1 MTAAGFSKL
10 CFMKIQLQDRRF
22 IQTAVG
28 QLSSKE
34 DLLTLLNF
42 SKRLIYGEKTVPI
55 ELKQLTW
62 YANPGINKKRYT
74 TFEIQK
80 RTGGKRIIHAPVKGL
95 KSLQYCL
102 NLILSTVFEPHPA
115 AMGFVPGRSV
125 VTNAAIHTNS
135 KYVYNIDLKDF
146 FHSIDQARV
155 WKCLQITPFDIG
167 QASES
172 LRQQAAELTP
182 LLGFDMGP
190 ALTGSKYEV
199 VNLISALCCTE
210 LPVEQVQGDG
220 SVKIIW
226 KNVLPQGAPTSPLI
240 TNIICQRLDHRL
252 TGVAKRFGLRYTRYA
267 DDITFSSNH
276 FIYQT
281 EGSFQKEIQRIINQ
295 QGFQIK
301 ASKTRLQ
308 HEAYRQEVTGLVVN
322 QRVNLHAGYIKQLR
336 MWLYYWET
344 YGYDKA
350 GQLFLQDQVRTVGQ
364 TKKGLPGMLSVL
376 MGKLQYFKM
385 VRGAD
390 DKQYQL
396 LFSRFKKLLLSIS
409 SRDQQLEE
417 VLNILLA
424 KGIDEAMHLYQ
435 PLKSKP

>member
-1 MTAAGFSKL
+1 
-10 CFMKIQLQDRRF
+10 MKIQPQDRQF
-22 IQTAVG
+22 IKTAAR
-28 QLSSKE
+28 LLFTRE
-34 DLLTLLNF
+34 DLLALLNF
-42 SKRLIYGEKTVPI
+42 SKKLLYGEKTVPF

-62 YANPGINKKRYT
+62 YANPSVNKQRYRF
-74 TFEIQK
+74 FEIAK

-102 NLILSTVFEPHPA
+102 NLILNTVFEAHPA

-125 VTNAAIHTNS
+125 VTNAAVHINS

-155 WKCLQITPFDIG
+155 WKCLQLPPFHIG

-182 LLGFDMGP
+182 LLGFDIGP
-190 ALTGSKYEV
+190 AMAGSKYEV

-220 SVKIIW
+220 SIKILR
-226 KNVLPQGAPTSPLI
+226 KNVLPQGAPTSPVI
-240 TNIICQRLDHRL
+240 TNIICQRLDHL
-252 TGVAKRFGLRYTRYA
+252 MTGVAKRFGLRYTRYA

-276 FIYQT
+276 FIYQA
-281 EGSFQKEIQRIINQ
+281 EGSFQKEIQRIITQ
-295 QGFQIK
+295 QGFEIK

-308 HEAYRQEVTGLVVN
+308 HEAYRQEVTGLIVN

-350 GQLFLQDQVRTVGQ
+350 GQLFFQDQLRASGQ
-364 TKKGLPGMLSVL
+364 VKKGLPGMLLVL
-376 MGKLQYFKM
+376 MGKLQYLKM

-390 DKQYQL
+390 DRQYQQL
-396 LFSRFKKLLLSIS
+396 YNRFHQLLLSIS
-409 SRDQQLEE
+409 SRDKQLED
-417 VLNILLA
+417 VLNTLLA
-424 KGIDEAMHLYQ
+424 KGIDKAMDLYQ
-435 PLKSKP
+435 TLKP